1 MFTPESFRTA
11 RWIRTV
17 NLILQAVLLTTFFAV
32 LNYLALHY
40 SWRFDLTRNRAYSLS
55 PETLSYLG
63 NLRLPV
69 HIVVAFSDSEDAQV
83 SQDVRGLLREYVYAA
98 QTNDPGKITVDYL
111 DVFQRRREADA
122 LGIEQPNTI
131 LVTSGERR
139 RVVQMSELYR
149 KENGEKKAFQGEQVF
164 TAAILDVSNPD
175 KKKIYFLVGHGEMS
189 TDDVDAK
196 RGLSQLGD

>member
-17 NLILQAVLLTTFFAV
+17 NLILQAVLLYTFFGR
-32 LNYLALHY
+32 LNFLALHY

-131 LVTSGERR
+131 LVTIAQPPLI
-139 RVVQMSELYR
+139 VQISHLYR
-149 KENGEKKAFQGEQVF
+149 KD
-164 TAAILDVSNPD
+164 TAA
-175 KKKIYFLVGHGEMS
+175 KK
-189 TDDVDAK
+189 T
-196 RGLSQLGD
+196 